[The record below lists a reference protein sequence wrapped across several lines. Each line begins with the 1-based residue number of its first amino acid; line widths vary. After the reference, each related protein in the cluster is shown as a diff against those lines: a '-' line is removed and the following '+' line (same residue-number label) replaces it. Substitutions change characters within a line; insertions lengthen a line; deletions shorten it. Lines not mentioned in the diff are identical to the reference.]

1 MSKFILAGVAVALT
15 VFIFF
20 AYQTRAERPGQ
31 PQQSWWPSV
40 VMPEN
45 KPVQPIR
52 VMTTPR
58 TYKEALDL
66 SRETGKQIVLYFT
79 APGWCNPCKAME
91 NGEGHT
97 PATLRD
103 RRVKAVL
110 VPYIFYKVDVDGV
123 ERPVAKM
130 WGVKSV
136 LTYVVTDCSQKVY
149 KVGYGYRSP
158 EKFVEW
164 LNAPTQISCDLHLYR
179 APIHPVWTAL
189 CGTVRGIEWM
199 ACHATHWPVHTE
211 RTVIRYREHYCSE

>member
-136 LTYVVTDCSQKVY
+136 PTYVVTDCSQKVY

-164 LNAPTQISCDLHLYR
+164 LNGPDKLSCELYNVP
-179 APIHPVWTAL
+179 AHPVWTAL
-189 CGTVRGIEWM
+189 RNTVRRVEWM
-199 ACHATHWPVHTE
+199 ATFPIRRTLCTE
-211 RTVIRYREHYCSE
+211 RTIIRYRDHYCYEE